1 MLINFSS
8 CVEII
13 NSIHKSPITKV
24 FHIGAH
30 EGQEAEAYHA
40 QGVKKIV
47 WFEANTDLITTLHQH
62 LMKFPNENLLIPK
75 ALWND
80 NTQLN
85 FNITNNGQS
94 SSFFELKNHS
104 NYYPDVVVAEKKYI
118 NAYRLDSIIE
128 STPNILEWHDFD
140 FINIDTQG
148 SELAILQGIGKY
160 LDQDCLKGIYVE
172 VNSEELYKGIPMVDE
187 IDSYLRQFNFHR
199 CVSHW
204 TNAGWGDALYVKSLN
219 LYD

>member
-1 MLINFSS
+1 MLIDFSS

-13 NSIHKSPITKV
+13 NSIHKSPISKV

-30 EGQEAEAYHA
+30 EGQEAVAYQS
-40 QGVKKIV
+40 QGVEKVI
-47 WFEANTDLITTLHQH
+47 WFEANTDLITKLKQH
-62 LMKFPNENLLIPK
+62 LINFSIDSLIIPR

-80 NTQLN
+80 NTRLN
-85 FNITNNGQS
+85 FNITNNEQS

-104 NYYPDVVVAEKKYI
+104 NYYPDVVVTEKKYI
-118 NAYRLDSIIE
+118 NAYRLDSIINLE
-128 STPNILEWHDFD
+128 PNLLDWHDFD

-148 SELAILQGIGKY
+148 AELAILQGIGNY
-160 LDQDCLKGIYVE
+160 LNQDSLKGIYVE

-199 CVSHW
+199 CLSHW
-204 TNAGWGDALYVKSLN
+204 TNVGWGDALYVKSLN
-219 LYD
+219 LY